1 MTKKR
6 NYDKVHYSLNGCL
19 KNFVLFSFMEGKMGN
34 LFRFSLLLTAIV
46 IITTIGS
53 CCVTSRVKPDAG
65 FEAVLIDK
73 PFFFG
78 KGGVRPE
85 PVKTGLKWTWTTT
98 DHVYVEM
105 RPVQFKIHL
114 DDFMSKDGVPLDF
127 DAVVRLRVTD
137 SVSLISKFGEDWYI
151 NNVEAEVI
159 NRVRNAVRKHGMN
172 ETAIDTAAIEAID
185 EEVTNGLVSY
195 IKEAELPIELI
206 QFTVGKANPPDSV
219 KHQRIET
226 ASQQQRALTEQER
239 KKAEDQ
245 RKEAEASRAKADN
258 AYRNAMNMSPEQFI
272 ALEYI
277 KALREVCGSGGNCT
291 FLVGEIGVS
300 PVIPTATAK

>member
-46 IITTIGS
+46 IITTIGPAVS
-53 CCVTSRVKPDAG
+53 RPGTRCWFRSGSDRQTILFWKGWCSARTSKNWS
-65 FEAVLIDK
+65 
-73 PFFFG
+73 
-78 KGGVRPE
+78 
-85 PVKTGLKWTWTTT
+85 KWTWTTT
-98 DHVYVEM
+98 YHFYFEIL
-105 RPVQFKIHL
+105 PVQFKIHL